1 MKRTYLA
8 YLIVVT
14 LAALPFM
21 LDSRY
26 VFHVATMITIMIPLA
41 LSLNLMLK
49 VGQLSLAQASFM
61 GIGAYGA
68 VLLTMRL
75 GVPPMLSV
83 LMGGLLAAATAAMC
97 GPVFL
102 RIKGVYFALL
112 TFAFGQIVNLV
123 FQEWTSLFGGNSG
136 IYGIPKLSAFG
147 MRFSATQHYY
157 LFGLIFSLACY
168 TALRSME
175 QSGIGRIFHGLREDE
190 ALSRS
195 LGSNALA
202 WRVAAFMV
210 SALIAGIAGGI
221 YGFYIGFLSPDAF
234 TFWLSVDL
242 IVMNVVGGAASTLGP
257 VLGAIVIVPLPE
269 LLRDARAFQLMI
281 YGVFLIVFLVLIK
294 DGLVT
299 LFERRKLD

>member
-1 MKRTYLA
+1 MRKTYLA
-8 YLIVVT
+8 YLIV
-14 LAALPFM
+14 AALATLPWVVGG
-21 LDSRY
+21 RY

-49 VGQLSLAQASFM
+49 VGQLSLAQAAFM

-75 GVPPMLSV
+75 DFPPMLSV
-83 LMGGLLAAATAAMC
+83 FAGGLLAAATAAIC

-136 IYGIPKLSAFG
+136 IYGIPKLSVFG
-147 MRFSATQHYY
+147 MRFSTTQHYY
-157 LFGLIFSLACY
+157 LFGLVFCAVCY
-168 TALRSME
+168 VALRLLERSE
-175 QSGIGRIFHGLREDE
+175 IGRIFQALKEDE
-190 ALSRS
+190 TLSRS

-202 WRVAAFMV
+202 WRVAAFV
-210 SALIAGIAGGI
+210 GSALIAGIAGGI

-242 IVMNVVGGAASTLGP
+242 IVMNVVGGATSVLGP
-257 VLGAIVIVPLPE
+257 VLGAIFIVPLPE
-269 LLRDARAFQLMI
+269 FLREARAFQLLI
-281 YGVFLIVFLVLIK
+281 YGVVLIIFLVLIK

-299 LFERRKLD
+299 LFERRKPG